1 MVSTTRPHVRVFPV
15 MMWLVAAL
23 AVVVAAVVWASF
35 ARTLSNASPV
45 PVADVPQTNAVVWR
59 HRVYQSR
66 AALTRDLNRVGK
78 TYASWAK
85 NHPAAASFLV
95 SLERSR
101 RSAGSP

>member
-1 MVSTTRPHVRVFPV
+1 
-15 MMWLVAAL
+15 MWLVAAV
-23 AVVVAAVVWASF
+23 AVIVAVTVWASF
-35 ARTLSNASPV
+35 ARTLSNATPV

-66 AALTRDLNRVGK
+66 AALTRDLNRRGK
-78 TYASWAK
+78 TYAAWAR

-101 RSAGSP
+101 RTASSP